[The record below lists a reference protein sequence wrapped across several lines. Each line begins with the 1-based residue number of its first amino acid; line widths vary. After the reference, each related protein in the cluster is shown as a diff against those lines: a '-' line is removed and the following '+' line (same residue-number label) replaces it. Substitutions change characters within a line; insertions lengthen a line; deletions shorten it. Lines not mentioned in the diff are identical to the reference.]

1 VVIMTALVEPAEV
14 RNARFAALALQP
26 MEVVSSS
33 SRPFFDGLKSVRE
46 VFSRRELLSLLIRR
60 DLKARYKDSAL
71 GFVWSLIKPLTQL
84 AIYYVVVGH
93 FLGAAKG
100 IPDFAVYVFCGLTI
114 YSLFSETISGAT
126 SSIVTNAGLIKKI
139 ALPREVF
146 PLASIGAGGFNF
158 LVQLVILFVAALFL
172 GGFQLGWNLAYAVP
186 AIVLIL
192 IYTTAIGLFLSAV
205 NVYLRDI
212 QYLIE
217 VSLMVLLWASPTVYS
232 WTQAR
237 SVLGNGVLLELYTD
251 NPITLAV
258 LAFQKAFWVGHMTGI
273 AYPGLLLTRMGIA
286 AVIGIVLIFVAQRVF
301 SRLEGNFAQEL

>member
-1 VVIMTALVEPAEV
+1 MAALIEPGDV
-14 RNARFAALALQP
+14 RSARFAALAQTP
-26 MEVVSSS
+26 MTVVSSR
-33 SRPFFDGLKSVRE
+33 SRAFSDSIRSIHDI
-46 VFSRRELLSLLIRR
+46 FSRRELLALLVRR

-84 AIYYVVVGH
+84 AIYYIVVGH

-126 SSIVTNAGLIKKI
+126 SSIVGNAGLIKKI
-139 ALPREVF
+139 ALPREIF

-158 LVQLVILFVAALFL
+158 LVQLAILVVASLFL
-172 GGFQLGWNLAYAVP
+172 GGFHLGWDVLYAIP
-186 AIVLIL
+186 AVLVVLI
-192 IYTTAIGLFLSAV
+192 YATAIGLFLSAV

-217 VSLMVLLWASPTVYS
+217 IGLMVLLWASPTIYGWS
-232 WTQAR
+232 QA
-237 SVLGNGVLLELYTD
+237 SAVLGDGPILDAYTN

-258 LAFQKAFWVGHMTGI
+258 LAFQKAFWAGGVANIHF
-273 AYPGLLLTRMGIA
+273 PGLLLMRLGIA
-286 AVIGIVLIFVAQRVF
+286 AIVGIALIFVAQRVF

>member
-1 VVIMTALVEPAEV
+1 MTAPLDAGAV
-14 RNARFAALALQP
+14 RAARFAELAITP
-26 MEVVSSS
+26 MEVVSSA
-33 SRPFFDGLKSVRE
+33 SRPFWDGLKSVRE

-114 YSLFSETISGAT
+114 YSLFSETLSGAT

-158 LVQLVILFVAALFL
+158 LVQLAILFIAALFL
-172 GGFQLGWNLAYAVP
+172 GGFQLGWSLLYAVP
-186 AIVLIL
+186 AVVLIL
-192 IYTTAIGLFLSAV
+192 IYTTALGLFLSAI

-217 VSLMVLLWASPTVYS
+217 VGLMVLLWGSPTVYS

-237 SVLGNGVLLELYTD
+237 SVLGNGLLLELYTD

-258 LAFQKAFWVGHMTGI
+258 LAFQKAFWVGHMTGV
-273 AYPGLLLTRMGIA
+273 AYPGLLIERIGIA
-286 AVIGIVLIFVAQRVF
+286 AVVGIGLIFVAQRVF